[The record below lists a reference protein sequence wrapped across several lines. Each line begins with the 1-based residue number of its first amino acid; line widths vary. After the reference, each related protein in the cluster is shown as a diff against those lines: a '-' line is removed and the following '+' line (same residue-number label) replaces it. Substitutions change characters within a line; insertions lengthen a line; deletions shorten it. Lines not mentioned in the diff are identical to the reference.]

1 MFGFFKKKQQTM
13 TASVDGKVFPMSEAS
28 DEVFSSC
35 ALGDGVVICPTGE
48 VVVAPADGMVSV
60 MMKDSNHAI
69 GLTLEDGT
77 DILIHIGVNTVE
89 LKGEGFEALV
99 AVKDQVK
106 AGTELIRFDRKM
118 MEEKGYCMEIMQ
130 LVLEG
135 ENSDKVKCYTGMYAK
150 AGETVVAQW

>member
-13 TASVDGKVFPMSEAS
+13 TASADGKVLPMSEAS

-35 ALGDGVVICPTGE
+35 ALGDGVVICPSGE

-99 AVKDQVK
+99 SVKDQVK
-106 AGTELIRFDRKM
+106 AGAELIRFDRKM

-130 LVLEG
+130 LVMEG
-135 ENSDKVKCYTGMYAK
+135 ENSDKVKYHTGMYAK
-150 AGETVVAQW
+150 AGETIVAQW

>member
-13 TASVDGKVFPMSEAS
+13 TASVDGKVLPMSEAS

-35 ALGDGVVICPTGE
+35 ALGDGVVICPTG
-48 VVVAPADGMVSV
+48 DGMVSV

-135 ENSDKVKCYTGMYAK
+135 ENSDKVKYYTGMYAK

>member
-13 TASVDGKVFPMSEAS
+13 TASVDGKVLPMSEAS

-35 ALGDGVVICPTGE
+35 ALGDGVVIYPTGE

-89 LKGEGFEALV
+89 LKGEGFEAYRSNPHRCFPVQPLP
-99 AVKDQVK
+99 KLP
-106 AGTELIRFDRKM
+106 GGLS
-118 MEEKGYCMEIMQ
+118 GSCP
-130 LVLEG
+130 
-135 ENSDKVKCYTGMYAK
+135 
-150 AGETVVAQW
+150 